1 MSRDS
6 ETVVFT
12 GLPKGEG
19 KDNGVE
25 HIFQETVAE
34 TSQNRWDINLQIQ
47 EAQQTQSIHS
57 KKIRSRKYHNWTCK
71 NQRLK
76 KRKTLKMADKK

>member
-1 MSRDS
+1 MDKEKKNGNKMSRDS

-34 TSQNRWDINLQIQ
+34 TSQNR
-47 EAQQTQSIHS
+47 
-57 KKIRSRKYHNWTCK
+57 
-71 NQRLK
+71 
-76 KRKTLKMADKK
+76 

>member
-34 TSQNRWDINLQIQ
+34 TSQNR
-47 EAQQTQSIHS
+47 
-57 KKIRSRKYHNWTCK
+57 
-71 NQRLK
+71 
-76 KRKTLKMADKK
+76 